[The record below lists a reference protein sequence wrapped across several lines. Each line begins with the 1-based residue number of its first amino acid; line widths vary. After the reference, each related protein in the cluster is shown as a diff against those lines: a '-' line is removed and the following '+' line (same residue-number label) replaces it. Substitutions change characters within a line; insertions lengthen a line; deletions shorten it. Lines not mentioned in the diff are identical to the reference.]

1 MAMRNRWNQKQK
13 IVEDLPKYEGDLP
26 IPVGAEKVKKEVI
39 KKYRQRVRIARII
52 TDKHLDTSLRR
63 HCRDLYCSET
73 QVTARTVRRYG
84 QIYEEKGPEA
94 LFFSKKYHK
103 RAIIQILDALEEVKH
118 VFFLPYARGSHIPNQ
133 DDFKSHPC
141 PIMKCWPEI
150 W

>member
-63 HCRDLYCSET
+63 HRCLSRKLSCVENPWLCRLLAS
-73 QVTARTVRRYG
+73 G
-84 QIYEEKGPEA
+84 
-94 LFFSKKYHK
+94 
-103 RAIIQILDALEEVKH
+103 
-118 VFFLPYARGSHIPNQ
+118 
-133 DDFKSHPC
+133 
-141 PIMKCWPEI
+141 
-150 W
+150 